1 MRRISEREEADVDLA
16 PAVDADHER
25 RSISA
30 TMAARAA
37 TTERVTPHSNRR

>member
-1 MRRISEREEADVDLA
+1 VDVDLA

-30 TMAARAA
+30 TMAAESRC
-37 TTERVTPHSNRR
+37 T